1 MINLPNLVFALVMG
15 FLMSATITFATTYA
29 RISIVEN
36 FFWIWLE
43 VWLVAYPVAIVGI
56 LIYKPLS
63 SKITVKLM
71 KKLKLNES

>member
-15 FLMSATITFATTYA
+15 FLMSVTITFATTYA
-29 RISIVEN
+29 RISITEN
-36 FFWIWLE
+36 FFWVWFE

-63 SKITVKLM
+63 SKITVNLM